1 MRYCSLIHSL
11 AYSFVGIQTIYLS
24 TFYDPVYWNTACLRV
39 DSGLDED
46 STSNY
51 NKISKAVC
59 NIMYRG
65 IEVKPIDI
73 NKSQY
78 MFNPDPQTGS
88 ILYGMKGLNGVG
100 SSDIAQI
107 IENRPFKD
115 FDDFKARTNIDKTAT
130 VSLIKAG
137 AFDEFGNREEIMRKF
152 LFTTC
157 NAKKRLTLQ
166 NFNALIEN
174 NLIPQELD
182 FQRRLFAFNKAL
194 KANRSSGSD
203 FIINGRYYDFF
214 EKFFDVNDLV
224 VKDNE
229 LTISQ
234 NAWKKLYNK
243 GMEPAKTYLKD
254 HQDEMLDSLN
264 NSLLSVEW
272 NKYADGNISS
282 WEMDSMGYFY
292 HDHVLSEVNPMYYGV
307 KEFNELPT
315 EPINEKEFNG
325 IPIRKIDFIAGCV
338 IAKDDIKST
347 VTLVTVGSGVVN
359 VRMNREQY
367 AYYNRR
373 LSDMKPDGTK
383 AVIENGFFQRGT
395 LLIIGGFRRGD
406 TFMMKTYKNT
416 QYPQLRKITKINSN
430 GTVSY
435 VDKRAN
441 ERDE

>member
-1 MRYCSLIHSL
+1 M
-11 AYSFVGIQTIYLS
+11 
-24 TFYDPVYWNTACLRV
+24 YWNTACLRV

-100 SSDIAQI
+100 SADIAQI
-107 IENRPFKD
+107 IENRPFTS
-115 FDDFKARTNIDKTAT
+115 FEDFKARTNIDKTAT
-130 VSLIKAG
+130 VSLIKSG
-137 AFDEFGNREEIMRKF
+137 AFDEFGSREDIMRKF
-152 LFTTC
+152 LLTTC
-157 NAKKRLTLQ
+157 NAKKKLTLQ
-166 NFNALIEN
+166 NFNALVKN
-174 NLIPQELD
+174 NLIPQELE

-203 FIINGRYYDFF
+203 FIIDGRYYDFF
-214 EKFFDVNDLV
+214 EKFFNTDELA
-224 VKDNE
+224 VKDNK

-234 NAWKKLYNK
+234 AAWKKLYNK
-243 GMEPAKTYLKD
+243 GMELAKTYLKE
-254 HQDEMLDSLN
+254 HQEEMLDKLN
-264 NSLLSVEW
+264 STLLSGEW
-272 NKYADGNISS
+272 SKYADGTISS

-292 HDHVLSEVNPMYYGV
+292 HEHLLSNVNPMYYGV

-315 EPINEKEFNG
+315 EPVNDSNFNG
-325 IPIRKIDFIAGCV
+325 IPIRKLTRIMGCV

-347 VTLVTVGSGVVN
+347 VTLVTVESGVVN

-373 LSDMKPDGTK
+373 LSDLKSDGTK
-383 AVIENGFFQRGT
+383 VVLENGWFQRGE
-395 LLIIGGFRRGD
+395 LLVFSGYRRGD
-406 TFMMKTYKNT
+406 TFMAKKYKNWK
-416 QYPQLRKITKINSN
+416 YPLVEKITKVNNN
-430 GTVSY
+430 GTVFMT
-435 VDKRAN
+435 DKRAN
-441 ERDE
+441 EIEE

>member
-1 MRYCSLIHSL
+1 
-11 AYSFVGIQTIYLS
+11 
-24 TFYDPVYWNTACLRV
+24 
-39 DSGLDED
+39 
-46 STSNY
+46 
-51 NKISKAVC
+51 
-59 NIMYRG
+59 MYRG
-65 IEVKPIDI
+65 IEVKPINI

-115 FDDFKARTNIDKTAT
+115 FDDFKDRTNINKTAT

-137 AFDEFGNREEIMRKF
+137 AFDEFGNREDIMRKF
-152 LFTTC
+152 LLTTC

-166 NFNALIEN
+166 NFNALVEN

-254 HQDEMLDSLN
+254 HQEEMLDSLN

-272 NKYADGNISS
+272 DKYASGNISS

-292 HDHVLSEVNPMYYGV
+292 HDHILSEVNPMYYGA
-307 KEFNELPT
+307 KEFNDLPT
-315 EPINEKEFNG
+315 EPINDGEFNG
-325 IPIRKIDFIAGCV
+325 IPIRKLTRIMGCV

-347 VTLVTVGSGVVN
+347 VTLVTTHSGVVN

-373 LSDMKPDGTK
+373 LSEMKPDGTK
-383 AVIENGFFQRGT
+383 VAIESGWFQRSE
-395 LLIIGGFRRGD
+395 LLIVSGYRRGD
-406 TFMMKTYKNT
+406 TFMAKKYKNWK
-416 QYPQLRKITKINSN
+416 YPLVEKIIKVNQN
-430 GTVSY
+430 GTVLTT
-435 VDKRAN
+435 DKRAN
-441 ERDE
+441 EEEE